1 MKKMNSLEAQL
12 HSLQPRPP
20 SAALKRQ
27 LFVTPAGLAPKMAW
41 FVGWLVPAT
50 ACALLTF
57 SILDSGNAISGRLSR
72 GEPMA
77 ATMLSNQ
84 GFRVPAPDSP
94 WQGQNYLSS
103 VIFDWTN
110 HSGSTSSI
118 TSFPRNRV
126 N

>member
-1 MKKMNSLEAQL
+1 MNILETQL
-12 HSLQPRPP
+12 HSWQPRHP

-27 LFVTPAGLAPKMAW
+27 LFAAPTGLAPKMAW

-57 SILDSGNAISGRLSR
+57 SILGSGNAISGRLSH
-72 GEPMA
+72 GEPVV
-77 ATMLSNQ
+77 TTRLSNP

-94 WQGQNYLSS
+94 WKGQNYLSS

-118 TSFPRNRV
+118 TSFPRNRI